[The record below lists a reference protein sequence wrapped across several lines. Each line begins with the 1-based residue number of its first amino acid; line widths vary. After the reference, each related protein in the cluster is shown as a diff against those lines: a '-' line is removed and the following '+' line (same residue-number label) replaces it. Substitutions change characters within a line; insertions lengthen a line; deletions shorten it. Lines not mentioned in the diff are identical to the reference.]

1 MKVDEEVAAT
11 ASRESLGGQNH
22 MQYFLD
28 EAKKLDTSGW
38 ATRVTQYDEDI
49 QNAFMDALGDYVDG
63 NTTRDE
69 ATQAFKDAVAALY
82 PEITVE

>member
-1 MKVDEEVAAT
+1 
-11 ASRESLGGQNH
+11 

-28 EAKKLDTSGW
+28 QANDLDGSGW

-69 ATQAFKDAVAALY
+69 AIQASKDAVVALY
-82 PEITVE
+82 PEISVE